1 MEEVVVTARHAATK
15 HGEPEF
21 GDRPLGTIQ
30 RPLVGDL
37 SPELRSLRKR
47 ASFEEMS
54 VELAVGG
61 ERQAVMDADPEG
73 NHRRREPGR
82 QPGDKV

>member
-1 MEEVVVTARHAATK
+1 MTAWHASAE
-15 HGEPEF
+15 HGKPDL
-21 GDRPLGTIQ
+21 GDRLLGTIQ

-37 SPELRSLRKR
+37 SPDLRSLRER
-47 ASFEEMS
+47 ASFEGMS

-61 ERQAVMDADPEG
+61 ERQAFMDADPEG
-73 NHRRREPGR
+73 NHRRWEPGR